1 LVADVIIAALLYRIS
16 IPPDLF
22 SASILSEGYN
32 YNFAGEVEQT
42 QETAMSFSA
51 AVGLAVILIYLIQAS
66 LYESLIQP
74 IIIIIIIIIIIMIT
88 IPLDY
93 TVVITAL
100 GLSGNN
106 FYYLS

>member
-74 IIIIIIIIIIIMIT
+74 IIIIIIIMIT

>member
-74 IIIIIIIIIIIMIT
+74 IIIIIIIIIMIT

>member
-74 IIIIIIIIIIIMIT
+74 IIIMIT

>member
-1 LVADVIIAALLYRIS
+1 MVADVIIAALLYRIS

-74 IIIIIIIIIIIMIT
+74 IIIMIT

>member
-74 IIIIIIIIIIIMIT
+74 IIIIIMIMIMIT